1 MNEHD
6 GILLDRWETSG
17 DNQAFMEL
25 VARYQGMVFG
35 TCLRV
40 VKDAALAEDLV
51 QECFLKLTRTRPRNT
66 QSIGPWLHRIA
77 TNTALDNLRADLRRA
92 NREQTY
98 IAGQAKSI
106 APQWDDIE
114 AMLDEELL
122 ALPEPYRA
130 VLVSHYL
137 EGHTQVEVAATLG
150 IPRTTAISRIQKGL
164 DLLRIR
170 LNARGVSLPAAALGA
185 MLATELSHAAPPTL
199 TTAMGKAVLRGTFVP
214 SAPVRRFPR
223 KSLVAGGM
231 AALVLLMFLG
241 GSLVSSDWLLQRAT
255 NSAGSLSLEGT
266 SDGPL
271 DTGDTTEA
279 PDPAPESSPAP
290 PPQAE
295 VVAGAESEAAPDT
308 LRLRCVDESGDPVSG
323 VLVYVYQSVDL
334 GAGLVWGNERTRLH
348 RANGPLES
356 DGDGYVSFAAFEG
369 PEGRTPRRSAFAIA
383 PGERMGIWEGFYR
396 ATEAMTDK
404 DRTLTLV
411 PAQTVSG
418 QVLVPEGYDVS
429 SVLVDVYSIRLPQK
443 ERMIGET
450 FGSIYLNEEPV
461 FPGLFDVQVGPD
473 GRFNV
478 SNLPAEGFFSIRG
491 RGPGLGERQESIRD
505 ASRVGFIELG
515 LEAEGAI
522 EGTVVDARTGKP
534 VANRNVYCQL
544 NLGKNVHRVRSGTT
558 DALGR
563 YRIDGLSAGTA
574 EVVVGIDANP
584 PTQIARGRSNIQVE
598 TGRVTGDL
606 DFELEPGVLVS
617 GMMTHQETG
626 EPIAGVAIGAINP
639 ATKGTCINAAQSD
652 ENGHYELRLPL
663 GDTRFYIAGVP
674 KGIKSPEDN
683 ERIVTVDAP
692 HEKQAAVD
700 FMFEDDTT
708 DWSAIG
714 RATITGRVLDLGGEP
729 AAGVLITESH
739 TRPMGPREITTGG
752 RKLGETD
759 GDGQFRIELRT
770 MGSYKITF
778 GGLGWSAAETDS
790 FTLAK
795 DELKDL
801 GEFRVRPLTSKL
813 SIQVLD
819 EEGAPLPDVFHTVYA
834 KDYYWPSGGQ
844 TSDVDGMIY
853 LEHLPYTELSIS
865 FSHTGFQQNR
875 WKGFAGG
882 HVEIVLKR
890 E

>member
-6 GILLDRWETSG
+6 GILLDRWESTG

-77 TNTALDNLRADLRRA
+77 TNTALDTLRADIRRA
-92 NREQTY
+92 NREQAY
-98 IAGQAKSI
+98 FAEQAKSTE
-106 APQWDDIE
+106 PRWDDIE

-122 ALPEPYRA
+122 TLPEPYRA

-137 EGHTQVEVAATLG
+137 EGHTQVEVASKLG
-150 IPRTTAISRIQKGL
+150 IPRTTAISRIQKGV

-170 LNARGVSLPAAALGA
+170 LKARGVSLPVAALGA
-185 MLATELSHAAPPTL
+185 LLAAELSHAAPPTL
-199 TTAMGKAVLRGTFVP
+199 TTAMGKAVLRGTF
-214 SAPVRRFPR
+214 APNTKASGLPRRAI
-223 KSLVAGGM
+223 VGAGM
-231 AALVLLMFLG
+231 AALVLLIFLG
-241 GSLVSSDWLLQRAT
+241 GSLVSSDWLLGRTA
-255 NSAGSLSLEGT
+255 NLAGSPSVEGT

-271 DTGDTTEA
+271 DTEDTTEA

-290 PPQAE
+290 PPLAE

-348 RANGPLES
+348 QADGPLES
-356 DGDGYVSFAAFEG
+356 DSDGYISFAAFAG
-369 PEGRTPRRSAFAIA
+369 PEGRTPRRTAFAIA
-383 PGERMGIWEGFYR
+383 PGERIGIWEGFYR
-396 ATEAMTDK
+396 PTEAMTDK

-411 PAQTVSG
+411 PSQAVSG

-461 FPGLFDVQVGPD
+461 FPGLFEVQLESD
-473 GRFNV
+473 GSFKV
-478 SNLPAEGFFSIRG
+478 TNLPKEGFFSIRG
-491 RGPGLGERQESIRD
+491 RGPGLGERQESISD
-505 ASRVGFIELG
+505 ASRVEFIELG

-544 NLGKNVHRVRSGTT
+544 SLGKNVHRARSGTT

-563 YRIDGLSAGTA
+563 YRIDGLSAGIA
-574 EVVVGIDANP
+574 RVVVGVDGKP
-584 PTQIARGRSNIQVE
+584 PTQIARGRADIQVE
-598 TGRVTGDL
+598 TGQVTGGV

-617 GMMTHQETG
+617 GIMTHKETG
-626 EPIAGVAIGAINP
+626 EPVVGVDIGAVSP
-639 ATKGTCINAAQSD
+639 ATNGVCINAARSD
-652 ENGHYELRLPL
+652 ENGRYELRLPM
-663 GDTRFYIAGVP
+663 GDTKFYIAGVP
-674 KGIKSPEDN
+674 KGIKFPENN
-683 ERIVTVDAP
+683 ERVVTVDSP
-692 HEKQAAVD
+692 NEKQAAVD
-700 FMFEDDTT
+700 FTFEDDTT

-714 RATITGRVLDLGGEP
+714 RATITGRVLDQEGNP
-729 AAGVLITESH
+729 AAGVLITETH
-739 TRPMGPREITTGG
+739 TRPMGPQEITTGG

-759 GDGQFRIELRT
+759 AKGQFQIELST
-770 MGSYKITF
+770 MGSYEITF
-778 GGLGWSAAETDS
+778 GGYVWSAAETDS
-790 FTLAK
+790 FNLVK
-795 DELKDL
+795 DETKEL
-801 GEFRVRPLTSKL
+801 GEFRLRRLNSTLT
-813 SIQVLD
+813 IQVFD
-819 EEGAPLPDVFHTVYA
+819 EEGAPLPDVYHTVYA
-834 KDYYWPSGGQ
+834 RDFYWPSINQ
-844 TSDVDGMIY
+844 TSDVDGMIH
-853 LEHLPYTELSIS
+853 LEHLPETELSIS
-865 FSHTGFQQNR
+865 FSHTGYQQNH
-875 WKGFAGG
+875 WKGFAGDQ
-882 HVEIVLKR
+882 VEIVLKR